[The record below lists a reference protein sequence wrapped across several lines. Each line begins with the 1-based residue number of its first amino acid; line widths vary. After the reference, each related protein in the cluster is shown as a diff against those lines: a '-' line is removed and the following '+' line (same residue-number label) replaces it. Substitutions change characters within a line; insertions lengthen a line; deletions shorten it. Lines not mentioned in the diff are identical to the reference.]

1 MAKRRGDYFGL
12 GRLVSIILAII
23 PVTSWILGAITRFS
37 EGKILAGILRLIL
50 GWNIIWIVD
59 LILMILG
66 GSILRLIPLYCGR
79 RFRRN
84 KETKSDP
91 SGSLFSFSQAR
102 YSSARLKTAPVST
115 SFHRSF
121 PSSSMR

>member
-1 MAKRRGDYFGL
+1 MAKRGDYFGL

-37 EGKILAGILRLIL
+37 EGKIVAGILRLIL

-66 GSILRLIPLYCGR
+66 GSILRIIPL
-79 RFRRN
+79 
-84 KETKSDP
+84 
-91 SGSLFSFSQAR
+91 
-102 YSSARLKTAPVST
+102 
-115 SFHRSF
+115 
-121 PSSSMR
+121 

>member
-37 EGKILAGILRLIL
+37 EGKILAGILRVIL

-66 GSILRLIPLYCGR
+66 GSILRLIPL
-79 RFRRN
+79 
-84 KETKSDP
+84 
-91 SGSLFSFSQAR
+91 
-102 YSSARLKTAPVST
+102 
-115 SFHRSF
+115 
-121 PSSSMR
+121 